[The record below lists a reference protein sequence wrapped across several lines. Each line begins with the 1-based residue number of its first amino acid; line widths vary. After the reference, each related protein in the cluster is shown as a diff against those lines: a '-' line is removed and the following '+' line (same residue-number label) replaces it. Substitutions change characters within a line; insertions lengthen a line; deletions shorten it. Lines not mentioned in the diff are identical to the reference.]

1 MRVILVQIGS
11 ILKYPPTL
19 SVLNVLVEK
28 NYEVVLCS
36 TDIPEEII
44 QFCEENN
51 VTVINL
57 KVNYEN
63 SKSTLSKLVNLA
75 HIRKIIWKEI
85 DKIYD
90 KSTVIWVFS
99 NIALKHLG
107 HRLLDRNYILH
118 FYELFEQVLYSSK
131 FKFLKMDVKKYCKA
145 AKKVVVSEYNR
156 AHITKTW
163 MELNEL
169 PEILPNKPYFNN
181 SPKINHNIIASS
193 EAMDLLEKLKNKKI
207 ILYQGILDQERPLG
221 EFISAVNELGDE
233 YALIIMSGSENVY
246 SNIESDNYYFLP
258 FIPPPYHLEVTKR
271 AFIGILSYVPNMD
284 GYSSPLNA
292 IYCAPN
298 KIYEYARF
306 GIPMIGNSIP
316 GLHYTLETNKFGVCV
331 HQLCKKEI
339 IEAIRN
345 IESNHTEYSNNAL
358 KYYDSTDIN
367 TIISN
372 ILDIDIK

>member
-19 SVLNVLVEK
+19 SILNVLVEE

-44 QFCEENN
+44 RFCDENN
-51 VTVINL
+51 VKVINL
-57 KVNYEN
+57 QVNYDN
-63 SKSTLSKLVNLA
+63 SQSALQKLVNLVL
-75 HIRKIIWKEI
+75 IRKIAWREI
-85 DKIYD
+85 DKLYD
-90 KSTVIWVFS
+90 NSTVIWVFS

-107 HRLLDRNYILH
+107 SRLLNKNYILH

-131 FKFLKMDVKKYCKA
+131 LKFLKMDLRRYCSA

-169 PEILPNKPYFNN
+169 PKVLPNKPYI
-181 SPKINHNIIASS
+181 INKAQTNHSITLPRETEN
-193 EAMDLLEKLKNKKI
+193 LLENLKSKKI

-221 EFISAVNELGDE
+221 EFIIAVNELGDE
-233 YALIIMSGSENVY
+233 YAFVIMSGSGNLY
-246 SNIESDNYYFLP
+246 SGIESKNYFYLP

-271 AFIGILSYVPNMD
+271 AFIGVLSYIPNMD

-292 IYCAPN
+292 VYCAPN

-306 GIPMIGNSIP
+306 GIPMLGNSIP

-339 IEAIRN
+339 IKAISI
-345 IESNHTEYSNNAL
+345 IESNYLEYSNNAVE
-358 KYYDSTDIN
+358 YYNS
-367 TIISN
+367 
-372 ILDIDIK
+372 IDIKKIISDILI